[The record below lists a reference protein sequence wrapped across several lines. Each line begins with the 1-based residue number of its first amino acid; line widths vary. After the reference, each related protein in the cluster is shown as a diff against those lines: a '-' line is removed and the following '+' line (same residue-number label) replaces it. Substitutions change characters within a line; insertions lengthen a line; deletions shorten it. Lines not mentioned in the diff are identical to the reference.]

1 MCAKWSNTSVIVALS
16 GKTQHLL
23 QMLDIMKIVKYI
35 YEIKFKNA
43 LLLVKY
49 PIKLQLAIYLVLP
62 ISICYDQYPIALM
75 KS

>member
-1 MCAKWSNTSVIVALS
+1 MCAKWSNTSVIAALS

-35 YEIKFKNA
+35 YQIKFKNA

-49 PIKLQLAIYLVLP
+49 PIKLQFKNPSAYVMINIQLCWW
-62 ISICYDQYPIALM
+62 SH
-75 KS
+75 K